1 MVTTKVNYQNDS
13 RVIDL
18 PALFRI
24 GLLRSVNR
32 LSVILSLKSLLSVL
46 KMEKSLRVESSCRI
60 RGILGFLLAYY
71 CQSSL
76 FLQ

>member
-46 KMEKSLRVESSCRI
+46 KMEKSLRVQSSCRI
-60 RGILGFLLAYY
+60 RGILGLLLAYY
-71 CQSSL
+71 C
-76 FLQ
+76 